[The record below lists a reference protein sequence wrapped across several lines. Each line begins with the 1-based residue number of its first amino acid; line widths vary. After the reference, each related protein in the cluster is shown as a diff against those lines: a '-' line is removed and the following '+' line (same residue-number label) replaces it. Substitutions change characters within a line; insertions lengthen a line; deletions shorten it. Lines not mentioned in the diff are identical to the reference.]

1 MSVFQR
7 YGIFPARIGDILF
20 RQLGSA
26 SLSPGNTV
34 SEPIPGG
41 AIDRSAVITAYADP
55 VSRLQTTDIQSI
67 LVGTPTTASV
77 SLLTGYAFDT
87 VGTPPGSPAPTATT
101 LLQHQARVDGG
112 VFDALANHFTITS
125 SKGFAQI
132 DSITASQDDATGVK
146 ADLSVWHLS
155 ADGIAVPATAAANS
169 SLTSTPLFT
178 ALWYLGPVTLGV
190 PASAPVWLKSIQS
203 VTIRTGL
210 QYTVKRGEGHPYAS
224 IGSIIKRTPEI
235 RIRLHDAEEWY
246 TKLSP
251 ALHGL
256 ALTGALRVNCYL
268 QKGIHGSTRV
278 PYATAEH
285 MNIYAAT
292 GALDPQDFSV
302 TGEDDLGIDLL
313 IRPTGTLALANNVAI
328 LTA

>member
-7 YGIFPARIGDILF
+7 FGLFPARIGDILF

-26 SLSPGNTV
+26 SLSPANST
-34 SEPIPGG
+34 SEPVPGG
-41 AIDRSAVITAYADP
+41 ALDRSAVITAFADP

-67 LVGTPTTASV
+67 LATAAV
-77 SLLTGYAFDT
+77 PISLTAGYAFDT
-87 VGTPPGSPAPTATT
+87 VGTPPGSGAPTAST
-101 LLQHQARVDGG
+101 LLQHQARLDGG
-112 VFDALANHFTITS
+112 TFDTAANHFTITS
-125 SKGFAQI
+125 TKGYAHCEA
-132 DSITASQDDATGVK
+132 ITATQDDTNGVT

-155 ADGIAVPATAAANS
+155 ADGIAVPATAAANA

-190 PASAPVWLKSIQS
+190 PGAGPVWLQSVQS
-203 VTIRTGL
+203 VTIRPGIA
-210 QYTVKRGEGHPYAS
+210 YTVKRGDGHAFAS
-224 IGSIIKRTPEI
+224 IGSITRRMPEI

-246 TKLSP
+246 TKMSP

-268 QKGIHGSTRV
+268 QKGLHGGTRV

-285 MNIYAAT
+285 MNIFAAT
-292 GALDPQDFSV
+292 GAEHPEDFSV
-302 TGEDDLGIDLL
+302 SREDDLGIELL